1 MPEVASKGNDADGSG
16 SSFSSTQWSMVL
28 NARSSSASRREAL
41 ESLCKCYWLPI
52 YGYLRRRGNSAS
64 DAEDLTQGFFA
75 YLLES
80 DFLERPDPAKG
91 RFRGYLLGALRH
103 YLGSHFGKENA
114 IKRGGGAHFV
124 DWSSLDA
131 EREYAAVSQKQL
143 DPSECYETSWAM
155 ALLARAH
162 RRLEQEQAASGRSRQ
177 LSVLKG
183 FISEP
188 PADGDYDSAARE
200 LGTTRTNVA
209 VWVHRLTHRYG
220 ELVKLE
226 VAATLQDPAEL
237 KSEMQH
243 LFKVLQAPR

>member
-1 MPEVASKGNDADGSG
+1 M
-16 SSFSSTQWSMVL
+16 
-28 NARSSSASRREAL
+28 
-41 ESLCKCYWLPI
+41 
-52 YGYLRRRGNSAS
+52 
-64 DAEDLTQGFFA
+64 
-75 YLLES
+75 
-80 DFLERPDPAKG
+80 
-91 RFRGYLLGALRH
+91 ALR
-103 YLGSHFGKENA
+103 
-114 IKRGGGAHFV
+114 
-124 DWSSLDA
+124 
-131 EREYAAVSQKQL
+131 
-143 DPSECYETSWAM
+143 
-155 ALLARAH
+155 ARAH
-162 RRLEQEQAASGRSRQ
+162 RRLEQVQAASGRSRQ